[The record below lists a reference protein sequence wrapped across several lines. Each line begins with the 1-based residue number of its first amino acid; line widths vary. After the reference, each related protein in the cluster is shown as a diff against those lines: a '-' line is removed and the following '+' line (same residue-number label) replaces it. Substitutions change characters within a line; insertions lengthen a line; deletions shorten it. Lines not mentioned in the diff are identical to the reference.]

1 MESQTQDLDRWQV
14 PAGTNSH
21 TIRIKSLAIVEDNQA
36 IYDETSLLVEIDDK
50 GAGEF
55 IALSSPTGETKLEI
69 TVEQW
74 PVVRDAIDFMA
85 QHCRSDKEIS

>member
-14 PAGTNSH
+14 PAGNSKDS
-21 TIRIKSLAIVEDNQA
+21 IRIKALVIVENNQA

-69 TVEQW
+69 TVDQW
-74 PVVRDAIDFMA
+74 PVVRDAIDFMT
-85 QHCRSDKEIS
+85 QHCRSDKEIR